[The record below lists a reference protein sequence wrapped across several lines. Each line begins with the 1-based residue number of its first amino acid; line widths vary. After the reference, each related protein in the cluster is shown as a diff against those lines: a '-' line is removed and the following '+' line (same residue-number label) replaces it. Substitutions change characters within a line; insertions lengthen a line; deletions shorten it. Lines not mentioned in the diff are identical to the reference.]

1 MAFNFGFSTGGVS
14 NPTAWNNNQ
23 INGFGVNFGQ
33 GGFSQGNLHTG
44 DITSGQTTTSEGGHT
59 KQDASAQFTIPV
71 ALMNLGSIGQTDYY
85 YGDFYGNRFN
95 LQNLESLGLRDFYGN
110 RFNLQNLGSVG
121 QRDFYGNRFN
131 L

>member
-33 GGFSQGNLHTG
+33 GGFTQGDLHTG
-44 DITSGQTTTSEGGHT
+44 DITSGQTSTGEGGQT

-71 ALMNLGSIGQTDYY
+71 ALMNLGSMGQ
-85 YGDFYGNRFN
+85 
-95 LQNLESLGLRDFYGN
+95 RDFYGN
-110 RFNLQNLGSVG
+110 RFNLQNLGSLG